1 MADGSERDPNRVYYN
16 SGGFDRSRPILTGAD
31 AKETF
36 DQIPVID
43 FSEILSPSLEARQR
57 LAEEVGYAARNVGFF
72 YAKNAPVS
80 HPSIDRAFDVIEKF
94 FSQPEEIKQLIDCNK
109 SNEAKGWQPQQTVG
123 PNGVLRES
131 YSMGNDYTDPEQR
144 HISTAPQGSIPLNQW
159 PDDKTISEFRKAI
172 YDYYLEVYPFAKR
185 LIQIFALALG
195 LPETALDQYFGTPLA
210 DITSQYYP
218 VQERAASDPE
228 PMELLFPHADFGV
241 VTLLLQ
247 NDVPGLQVLNANGIW
262 IPAPPVPYT
271 FVVNTGNY
279 VEAWTNGRWPATV
292 HRVFGKIDKPRFSLP
307 FFMSP
312 STDVNVKPLC
322 ELFEEGEEPKYE
334 ERNVGQRQV
343 KGQLGYRDTHPMTQR
358 LRKALPQEEDWRW
371 EMLSQPHLLPV

>member
-159 PDDKTISEFRKAI
+159 PDDKTIPEFRKAI

-218 VQERAASDPE
+218 VHERAASDPE